1 MSSGDWA
8 DAAAVCQ
15 AGAEKAAEYRVATG
29 NISSGLDLI
38 LTAMAEQCGLIAN
51 ARAKEEQAA
60 HRRETRGGLS
70 G

>member
-8 DAAAVCQ
+8 DTASVYQ
-15 AGAEKAAEYRVATG
+15 AGAEKAAEYRAATG

-38 LTAMAEQCGLIAN
+38 LTAMAEQCGMIAS

-60 HRRETRGGLS
+60 HRGKTLKNWLP
-70 G
+70 

>member
-1 MSSGDWA
+1 MSSRDWA

-15 AGAEKAAEYRVATG
+15 AGAEKAAEYRAATG

-38 LTAMAEQCGLIAN
+38 LLAMAEQCGLIASV
-51 ARAKEEQAA
+51 RRDQEQAA
-60 HRRETRGGLS
+60 RRRETRGGLS